1 MAATDDT
8 AALPHRQDPRLA
20 AFGGALRP
28 RVAGAWRWW
37 TRALATWLPAR
48 QRRLFGLARERLLLR
63 PGADGLEV
71 LLEGVEG
78 VRQLCVLPPPA
89 ADADERLAVV
99 LAQRVAALP
108 RWLLLPQGSVLRRRL
123 QLPAAAG
130 DRLRD
135 VLGFEIER
143 QTPFPASAVEFD
155 ARLLGRRD
163 DGQLDAELVV
173 VPRTALDAGLAALG
187 PLADTLAGADVA
199 DDEGGLGVNLLPAAR
214 RLRRSDPWIG
224 RNLVLALVALLALA
238 AGMWQVL
245 ENRRAVADAFEAE
258 VADAAA
264 RARVAST
271 QRQAL
276 VDLVEGLA
284 FLQDT
289 RAARPATL
297 EVMDELAR
305 RLPDSTY
312 IEKLSIED
320 TRILLI
326 GVSSEAPSLLQR
338 LEGSPLWRSPALAG
352 ALQPDP
358 QSGRDRFT
366 LTAELVVAPPSG
378 ATANTEAAG
387 ARNRP

>member
-8 AALPHRQDPRLA
+8 AALPRRQDPRLA

-28 RVAGAWRWW
+28 RVASAWRWW

-63 PGADGLEV
+63 PGTDGLEV

-89 ADADERLAVV
+89 ADADERLAAV

-108 RWLLLPQGSVLRRRL
+108 RWLLLPQASVLRRRL

-289 RAARPATL
+289 RAARPAML

-378 ATANTEAAG
+378 AAADVEAAG